1 MTILNLLK
9 IKKQVN
15 TILTPRLLTV
25 LIFLF
30 ASKSIVL
37 GQTVLSNDTFDA
49 GEHIWSI
56 ENANTEVITASQIA
70 NQLNIDSNTCSNLFQ
85 NNVVKLNG
93 NGEITS
99 TSLNLSNYNAI
110 IVEYDYF
117 VESLENNEGWFLEF
131 SADNGNSW
139 SIIKHYIYGIDFNN
153 GDCGP
158 NGSGFKAI
166 ITFSTNNY
174 SFNTNNKIRLR
185 LEASNSDD
193 YLFVDNIRI
202 SGTNASENYWL
213 GYSFNSINDETLW
226 SQGSI
231 PNVNET
237 IVIPVDKHLTITEEV
252 TFFDLNVLGNLN
264 IEKTGSLTVNND
276 FVNSG
281 SVVMESHNNTF
292 SNLIING
299 NSNGVIHYDR
309 WVNNF
314 EFNLN
319 TMDIIAPPVSNENI
333 DHFLSN
339 NSNSILNNGTF
350 FAINPFNNGGFGW
363 GDSFIITS
371 ESDLIPGNGYAMATP
386 PNNSQTVRFTGN
398 IETGSVN
405 TLLSKSQTAWNVV
418 GNPYT
423 SYLNVNDFLLTN
435 AAAIAD
441 EYMAVIGQRNTED
454 GAVYEYYNL
463 ASAYV
468 DNVNIAPGQGFY
480 VAAKNNNAIVNFTPT
495 MRNLHSNNS
504 TSETVTLSSETN
516 KYKLRLN
523 LIKGNEVRYTQFYFF
538 NNNNSSEGF
547 DPGYDANIYDQD
559 NNFNIY
565 SNLLANGN
573 NEKLAI
579 QTLPLNNVEESIIP
593 IGLEA
598 QAGDQLTFSINN
610 IDLPPNTIV
619 WLEDRDS
626 SNWNELTNSS
636 TFTLNV
642 TETISGSGRFYLHF
656 ENDTVLSSN
665 EFELNNIS
673 IKSIFNTEQIL
684 ITGDLLETTQ
694 VNIYDVNGRL
704 ILKTSVDNLASTNRI
719 DVTNINKGVYII
731 ELKNTYQTVSQQV
744 LIQ

>member
-1 MTILNLLK
+1 
-9 IKKQVN
+9 
-15 TILTPRLLTV
+15 
-25 LIFLF
+25 
-30 ASKSIVL
+30 
-37 GQTVLSNDTFDA
+37 
-49 GEHIWSI
+49 
-56 ENANTEVITASQIA
+56 
-70 NQLNIDSNTCSNLFQ
+70 
-85 NNVVKLNG
+85 
-93 NGEITS
+93 
-99 TSLNLSNYNAI
+99 
-110 IVEYDYF
+110 
-117 VESLENNEGWFLEF
+117 
-131 SADNGNSW
+131 
-139 SIIKHYIYGIDFNN
+139 
-153 GDCGP
+153 
-158 NGSGFKAI
+158 
-166 ITFSTNNY
+166 
-174 SFNTNNKIRLR
+174 
-185 LEASNSDD
+185 
-193 YLFVDNIRI
+193 
-202 SGTNASENYWL
+202 
-213 GYSFNSINDETLW
+213 
-226 SQGSI
+226 
-231 PNVNET
+231 
-237 IVIPVDKHLTITEEV
+237 
-252 TFFDLNVLGNLN
+252 
-264 IEKTGSLTVNND
+264 
-276 FVNSG
+276 
-281 SVVMESHNNTF
+281 
-292 SNLIING
+292 
-299 NSNGVIHYDR
+299 
-309 WVNNF
+309 
-314 EFNLN
+314 
-319 TMDIIAPPVSNENI
+319 MDIIAPPVSNENI

-339 NSNSILNNGTF
+339 NLNSILNNGTF

-398 IETGSVN
+398 IETGNVN

-423 SYLNVNDFLLTN
+423 SYLNVNDFLQTN
-435 AAAIAD
+435 AASIAD

-454 GAVYEYYNL
+454 GALYEYYNL

-495 MRNLHSNNS
+495 MRTLHSNNNA
-504 TSETVTLSSETN
+504 SETATPSSETN

-538 NNNNSSEGF
+538 NNNNNSSEGF
-547 DPGYDANIYDQD
+547 DTGYDANIYDQD

-565 SNLLANGN
+565 SNLLANSN

-704 ILKTSVDNLASTNRI
+704 ILKTSVDNFASTNRI
-719 DVTNINKGVYII
+719 DVTHINKGVYII